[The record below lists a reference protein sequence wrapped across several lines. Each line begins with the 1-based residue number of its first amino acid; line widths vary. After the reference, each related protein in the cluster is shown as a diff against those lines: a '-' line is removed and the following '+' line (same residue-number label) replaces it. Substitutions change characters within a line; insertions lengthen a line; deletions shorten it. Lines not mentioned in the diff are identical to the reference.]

1 MLAQFA
7 STIIG
12 NNNVRVLWLMH
23 MKWIELKQATNTEW
37 IAIAISESPSMSC
50 ISSSKVDLIE
60 LSCLEFVNHVL
71 LEMDNKRKQSNGLI
85 DGGIEEFVLKQ

>member
-1 MLAQFA
+1 
-7 STIIG
+7 
-12 NNNVRVLWLMH
+12 

-37 IAIAISESPSMSC
+37 IAIAISESPS

-60 LSCLEFVNHVL
+60 LSCSEFVNHVL
-71 LEMDNKRKQSNGLI
+71 LEMENKRKQSNGLI